1 MKKTSLIY
9 CRGFPDDTYI
19 HNKITKDDFISYYP
33 RFLEILNF
41 DKILYPFRLF
51 LEKISSL
58 KIRLK
63 KKNE

>member
-1 MKKTSLIY
+1 MLPLGIYLIF
-9 CRGFPDDTYI
+9 RASSD
-19 HNKITKDDFISYYP
+19 KS
-33 RFLEILNF
+33 ILNF

-58 KIRLK
+58 KNRLK